1 MIPPEGLAV
10 TSTNPFKGNFDVP
23 RLRTYLAE
31 HGPEAVSFV
40 RMEAGTNLIGGQ
52 PFSLANQREVYAVCR
67 EYAIPLVLDA
77 SLLADN
83 LYFMKVREAQ
93 CAEMSIPEITQAMA
107 EACDILYFSAA
118 SWGSAAVAASAS
130 ATNRC
135 TSGCVAWCRCMGFLD
150 LRWHVGAR
158 GRPSPSAWTEIAGE
172 DATTRVRCSS
182 TTWSPNSTAATFR

>member
-1 MIPPEGLAV
+1 MHSHFTPTEAHITLNGGTVEELVADAGLEV
-10 TSTNPFKGNFDVP
+10 VSVHPFKGNMDVAK
-23 RLRTYLAE
+23 LRDVIGL
-31 HGPEAVSFV
+31 HGADKIAFV

-107 EACDILYFSAA
+107 EACDIGYFSA
-118 SWGSAAVAASAS
+118 
-130 ATNRC
+130 RKL
-135 TSGCVAWCRCMGFLD
+135 GF
-150 LRWHVGAR
+150 GR
-158 GRPSPSAWTEIAGE
+158 GGGI
-172 DATTRVRCSS
+172 
-182 TTWSPNSTAATFR
+182 